1 MLPRYWRAKSKR
13 GKDAGSLDSH
23 SYRGDRGRRIAPLCS
38 RQKRGGHLLKGHLC
52 FLHSTTVLRDANV
65 TELLAA
71 IGERT
76 PAPASGAATALTAAL
91 AAALAE
97 LAARYAGNDDDA
109 ERAHRLAAELV
120 RLGDADAAAYS
131 AFMANRNEQTRAEIV
146 RIPEE
151 IARLA
156 EQAVA
161 TALRAAGKLSPSVAG
176 DARAAAELGRAAAAV
191 ARGLAELNRAGS

>member
-1 MLPRYWRAKSKR
+1 
-13 GKDAGSLDSH
+13 
-23 SYRGDRGRRIAPLCS
+23 
-38 RQKRGGHLLKGHLC
+38 
-52 FLHSTTVLRDANV
+52 VLRDVNV

-76 PAPASGAATALTAAL
+76 PAPASGAATAVTAAL

-97 LAARYAGNDDDA
+97 LAARYAGNEADA
-109 ERAHRLAAELV
+109 ELAHALAAELV
-120 RLGDADAAAYS
+120 RLGDADADAYS
-131 AFMANRNEQTRAEIV
+131 AFMANRNEETRAEIV

-156 EQAVA
+156 DEAVVL
-161 TALRAAGKLSPSVAG
+161 ALRATDKLSPSVAG
-176 DARAAAELGRAAAAV
+176 DAKAAAELGRASAEV